1 MLYPTISD
9 YISSICTPEDFDQ
22 LTDLEPVLDSNNHP
36 ILSSGN
42 FAVVF
47 KMRNKK
53 TGKLHALKCFL
64 KDQPNRCES
73 YRLIADELEF
83 VSSTFL
89 TPIRFLEKE
98 IFVDSAATT
107 ETEFPVLLMDWIE
120 GVPLDRYV
128 REHISD
134 SNALALLAYQFS
146 RMSAWLLSQPF
157 AHGDMKPDNILVT
170 PEGNLVLVDYDGM
183 YVPKMAGQKARE
195 TGTPDFRHPSR
206 TPDSTFDEHIDD
218 FAVASILLSLRA
230 LAFNPSWFSSYG
242 ANDRLLLSDADYRDP
257 GHSAFLRN
265 EFPSG
270 DPELDKCFALFLLAL
285 SRGDLSHVSFRLL
298 NLDRPE
304 RIPVEELLSTKVTA
318 EDRKAGVSDEFGV
331 LYSPDGKRLLEW
343 TKGYITNYTVKSGCK
358 VICDDAFSGC
368 DSLRS
373 ISLPNSLTSI
383 GINPFRGLFLRI
395 SCSSPHFSVGDDG
408 ALYDKNKTTLIY
420 VPSGVTSFSLPDS
433 VTSIGNHAFLD
444 CSSLHSISLPD
455 SVTSIGDYAFSY
467 CSSLKSISLPDSL
480 TSIGDYAFWD
490 CSSLQSI
497 SLPNSLSSIGINP
510 FRGLSLRISCS
521 SPHFSVDGVGALYDK
536 NKTTLIYVP
545 SDVTSFS
552 VPASV
557 TSIGDSAFSYCESLQ
572 SISLPDTLSSI
583 GDSAFMYCSSLQ
595 SISLPDTLSSIGNSA
610 FGGCSSLQS
619 ISLPDSLTSIGN
631 AAFSSCKSLQSISLP
646 NSLTLI
652 GDAFIGCESL
662 QYISLPNSLTSIGNH
677 AFYNCKSLQSIS
689 LPDSVTSIG
698 NYAFYYCESL
708 QSISLPDS
716 LTSINGNPFIGCSL
730 RISCSSP
737 HFSVGDDGALYDKN
751 KTTLIYVPSDVTSFS
766 VPASVT
772 SIGDYAFSS
781 CSSLKSIFLPDS
793 LTSIGDSAFY
803 MCQSLQ
809 SISLPD
815 TLSSIGD
822 SAFSSCYSLK
832 SISLPDSLTS
842 IGDSAFYECDS
853 LPQEIE
859 DRIRL
864 LNSRAFDWL

>member
-1 MLYPTISD
+1 MLTSTPSTSLHDQHLSRRFLFFPPSFRNLSYLRIRPLLYTLNHQPTITMLYPTISD

-230 LAFNPSWFSSYG
+230 LALNPSWFSSYG

-420 VPSGVTSFSLPDS
+420 VPS
-433 VTSIGNHAFLD
+433 
-444 CSSLHSISLPD
+444 
-455 SVTSIGDYAFSY
+455 
-467 CSSLKSISLPDSL
+467 
-480 TSIGDYAFWD
+480 
-490 CSSLQSI
+490 
-497 SLPNSLSSIGINP
+497 
-510 FRGLSLRISCS
+510 
-521 SPHFSVDGVGALYDK
+521 
-536 NKTTLIYVP
+536 
-545 SDVTSFS
+545 
-552 VPASV
+552 
-557 TSIGDSAFSYCESLQ
+557 
-572 SISLPDTLSSI
+572 
-583 GDSAFMYCSSLQ
+583 
-595 SISLPDTLSSIGNSA
+595 
-610 FGGCSSLQS
+610 
-619 ISLPDSLTSIGN
+619 
-631 AAFSSCKSLQSISLP
+631 
-646 NSLTLI
+646 
-652 GDAFIGCESL
+652 
-662 QYISLPNSLTSIGNH
+662 
-677 AFYNCKSLQSIS
+677 
-689 LPDSVTSIG
+689 
-698 NYAFYYCESL
+698 
-708 QSISLPDS
+708 
-716 LTSINGNPFIGCSL
+716 
-730 RISCSSP
+730 
-737 HFSVGDDGALYDKN
+737 
-751 KTTLIYVPSDVTSFS
+751 DVTSFS